1 MVKGMEHVAIFAAD
15 TKTLTDWYKDM
26 FGLREVYNN
35 GKGTIFLAFESGDMI
50 EFCMAAAPMQ
60 AATDKTAGIRHLA
73 LAIDDDKFDAMVDK
87 LKAANVEV
95 ITDVSVSPKGI
106 KTFFF
111 ADPEGNISHLIMR
124 PEPLV

>member
-15 TKTLTDWYKDM
+15 TKVLTDWYKEM
-26 FGLREVYNN
+26 FDLKEVYNN

-50 EFCMAAAPMQ
+50 EFCMAQAPMQ
-60 AATDKTAGIRHLA
+60 DATDKTAGLRHLA
-73 LAIDDDKFDAMVDK
+73 LAIDDDKFDAMVEK
-87 LKAANVEV
+87 LKAANVKI
-95 ITDVSVSPKGI
+95 ITDVSVSAAGI

-124 PEPLV
+124 PTPLV

>member
-1 MVKGMEHVAIFAAD
+1 MVKGMEHVAVFAND
-15 TKTLTDWYKDM
+15 TKTLTDWYKEM

-50 EFCMAAAPMQ
+50 EFCMAAAPKQ
-60 AATDKTAGIRHLA
+60 DATDKTAGIRHLA
-73 LAIDDDKFDAMVDK
+73 LAIDDDKFDAMVEK
-87 LKAANVEV
+87 LKAANVTV
-95 ITDVSVSPKGI
+95 IADVAVSPKGI

-111 ADPEGNISHLIMR
+111 ADPEGNISHLIYR

>member
-15 TKTLTDWYKDM
+15 TKALTDWYKEM
-26 FGLREVYNN
+26 FDLKEVYNN
-35 GKGTIFLAFESGDMI
+35 GKGTFFLAFESGDMI
-50 EFCMAAAPMQ
+50 EFCMAQAPMQ

-73 LAIDDDKFDAMVDK
+73 LAIDDDKFDAMVAK
-87 LKAANVEV
+87 LKAAGTKV
-95 ITDVSVSPKGI
+95 ITDVAVSSAGI

-124 PEPLV
+124 PTPLV

>member
-1 MVKGMEHVAIFAAD
+1 MKIGIEHIAIYAKD
-15 TKTLTDWYKDM
+15 TKTLSDWYKDM

-50 EFCMAAAPMQ
+50 EFCMAASPAQ
-60 AATDKTAGIRHLA
+60 DATDKTAGIRHLA
-73 LAIDDDKFDAMVDK
+73 LAIDDDKFHAMVEK
-87 LKAANVEV
+87 LKADGVKV
-95 ITDVSVSPKGI
+95 ITDVVVSPKGI
-106 KTFFF
+106 KAFFF